1 MYRTFSQDASLSNF
15 LIERAKKII
24 RLFIK
29 ANFKEIVNSEEESL
43 LNVLDVQQNCK

>member
-1 MYRTFSQDASLSNF
+1 MCWTFSQDASLSNF

-29 ANFKEIVNSEEESL
+29 ANFKEIVNEL
-43 LNVLDVQQNCK
+43 LLLENLKVGASFR